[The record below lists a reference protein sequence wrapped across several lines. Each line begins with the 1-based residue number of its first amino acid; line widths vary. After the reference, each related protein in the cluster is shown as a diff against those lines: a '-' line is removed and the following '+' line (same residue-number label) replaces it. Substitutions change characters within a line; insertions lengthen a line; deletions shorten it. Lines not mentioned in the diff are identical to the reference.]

1 MWRHLAWYQPVR
13 QDRTP
18 VSPQRQKKRPKQ
30 SDDARALAKKK
41 RTNISETRPTE
52 MASSRG
58 HIVSSFLRSDSP
70 HPLND
75 DQIGKIIPK
84 DAKYAGF
91 NLLLLAPTVST
102 TTNEATSSSSN
113 STLSFD
119 GSIVSN
125 GGANGTITSRTLTPD
140 ERHCGGI
147 SNGAVLQGG
156 DDWPKVTHGVQSL
169 NQCLKSITPE
179 VPEMEVVNRLFE
191 LLT

>member
-1 MWRHLAWYQPVR
+1 MRNVAALGL
-13 QDRTP
+13 
-18 VSPQRQKKRPKQ
+18 VSTGQAGPHSCKSQRLKPNQFHEP
-30 SDDARALAKKK
+30 SEKK

-75 DQIGKIIPK
+75 DQIGKFIPK

-91 NLLLLAPTVST
+91 NLLLLAPTTST
-102 TTNEATSSSSN
+102 TTNQSTSTC
-113 STLSFD
+113 TLSFD

-125 GGANGTITSRTLTPD
+125 GGANGPITSRTLTPD

-147 SNGAVLQGG
+147 SNGVVPDGG
-156 DDWPKVTHGVQSL
+156 DDWPKVTRGVQSL
-169 NQCLKSITPE
+169 NQRLKSITPD